1 MGLSRFSAFQV
12 VSAYTNTGTSLVDES
27 MVPFQKAFPM
37 VYVVMFLILAGNT
50 SFVSVSYRL
59 VYCPDAIYHI

>member
-1 MGLSRFSAFQV
+1 
-12 VSAYTNTGTSLVDES
+12 

-50 SFVSVSYRL
+50 SFVSIFYHF
-59 VYCPDAIYHI
+59 VYCPNAIYCIASIVNFAFILLH